1 MNGDEEF
8 RSDSLEIANARNF
21 VTYSLDGMV

>member
-8 RSDSLEIANARNF
+8 RSDSLEIANARNP
-21 VTYSLDGMV
+21 VTYSWGGMV